1 MPPFFC
7 QLSIDTTNTHTP
19 HPLSPSPPQLS
30 SSLFKHNG
38 LRPAS
43 NATTSICATSSKG
56 IPVYTTAAESPE
68 PPTTLTFEAS
78 TTSTTSPHTP
88 ATPTSEESAT
98 ATTSPQ
104 PPATTTAKPPAT
116 TTAKK
121 DGPAS
126 AEAATATAASG
137 TRPPS
142 TTVASATEPE
152 PHRHH
157 RRVRLPRRP
166 SPPRIPRRG
175 TVLLHQEEKE
185 EDDRQKRRRGGPRAR
200 PRDCRSRTP
209 WPTTDDPVGRRRH
222 QSP

>member
-1 MPPFFC
+1 WPSSRLECHRVHLRHLLQRYPR
-7 QLSIDTTNTHTP
+7 LYHLRRIAVAPP
-19 HPLSPSPPQLS
+19 HPHLRS
-30 SSLFKHNG
+30 KHH
-38 LRPAS
+38 LHHL
-43 NATTSICATSSKG
+43 
-56 IPVYTTAAESPE
+56 AAD
-68 PPTTLTFEAS
+68 
-78 TTSTTSPHTP
+78 P

-98 ATTSPQ
+98 ATNSPQ
-104 PPATTTAKPPAT
+104 PPATPTSEESAT

-142 TTVASATEPE
+142 TTGAAATEPE

-166 SPPRIPRRG
+166 SPPRMPRGG

-185 EDDRQKRRRGGPRAR
+185 EDGVRRGRGGPCEC

-209 WPTTDDPVGRRRH
+209 WPTTGDPVDRRRY